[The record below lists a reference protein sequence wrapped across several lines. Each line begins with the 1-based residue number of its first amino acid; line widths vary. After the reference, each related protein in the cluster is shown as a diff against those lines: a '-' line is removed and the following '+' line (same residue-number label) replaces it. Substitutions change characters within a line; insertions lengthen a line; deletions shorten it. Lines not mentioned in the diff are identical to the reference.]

1 MERFGTRRFHVRRT
15 PKVVRVGVARVW
27 IATAVVASLIL
38 VSASESSAST
48 VPPAAKK
55 NSNST
60 AVIPAHPLGP
70 SLHLARVSGRTFDI
84 RTDVHVLWWT
94 GHRYHVAIG
103 IARHAIDNG
112 VQTPQSM
119 CRSTSGCVAATN
131 ADFFAVGAP
140 GTFDPGDSVGG
151 IVRNCV
157 LLHTPEISH
166 QQVDL
171 TTGAVS
177 QGLEWSTTLDINGSS
192 VPVTAI
198 NQMLPLSYSQVQL
211 PLSGTL
217 VYTPAYGQRT
227 PSAAGRITYVFKDVR
242 GTTTPT
248 RINSTAQL
256 MLVARSLRSLKVK
269 PGHVDI
275 SVPISSTLS
284 VLAHG
289 DVVTMSTASTAGCN
303 NIGGHPIL
311 LDQGVAI
318 PIDPADT
325 ALVRPYARTALGWTS
340 TGATVIV
347 TVDGRDGVSGATAYQ
362 LTALLES
369 LHVITAIALDGGYST
384 SLYARGKTM
393 NKPASGQE
401 RPVATALLVLRG

>member
-1 MERFGTRRFHVRRT
+1 MERFGTGRLHERRT
-15 PKVVRVGVARVW
+15 PKVMRLGVARAW

-38 VSASESSAST
+38 VGATESSAST
-48 VPPAAKK
+48 VSAALKK
-55 NSNST
+55 HPSST
-60 AVIPAHPLGP
+60 AVIAGPPAGP
-70 SLHLARVSGRTFDI
+70 SLHLTRVSGRSFDI

-94 GHRYHVAIG
+94 GRSYHLAIG
-103 IARHAIDNG
+103 IARHKIDNG

-157 LLHTPEISH
+157 LLHTPQISH

-177 QGLEWSTTLDINGSS
+177 QGLQWSAALDVNGSS

-198 NQMLPLSYSQVQL
+198 NQQLPLSYPQVNL

-217 VYTPAYGQRT
+217 LYTPAYGQRT
-227 PSAAGRITYVFKDVR
+227 PAAPGRMTYVFKDVN

-275 SVPISSTLS
+275 SMPISSTLAA
-284 VLAHG
+284 LAHG
-289 DVVTMSTASTAGCN
+289 DVVTMSTTSTAGCN

-311 LDQGVAI
+311 LDQGVAM
-318 PIDPADT
+318 PINPADV

-347 TVDGRDGVSGATAYQ
+347 TVDGRDGVSGATAHQ
-362 LTALLES
+362 LTALLQS

-393 NKPASGQE
+393 NHPTSGRE